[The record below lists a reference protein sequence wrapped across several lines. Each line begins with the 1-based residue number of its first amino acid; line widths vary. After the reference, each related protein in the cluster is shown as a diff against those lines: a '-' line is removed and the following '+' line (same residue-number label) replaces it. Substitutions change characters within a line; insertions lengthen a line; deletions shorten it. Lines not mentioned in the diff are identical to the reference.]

1 MGVDVFIV
9 QKILFTIRLV
19 TLANFIPPDV
29 SPAATNKI
37 FHNII
42 YVFLWISTLME
53 TFWIM

>member
-9 QKILFTIRLV
+9 QKILFTLRLV

-37 FHNII
+37 FQ
-42 YVFLWISTLME
+42 T
-53 TFWIM
+53 